1 MSRTVSDIRD
11 DLEDRVAELTKEV
24 RAMRKTATKRGYSAY
39 GDVRDG
45 ASDIFDEVW
54 AQVQHSLPMLRRHAR
69 GASKTIRDNPA
80 TTTAAAVVGVAV
92 IGLLA
97 TLLLR
102 RD

>member
-1 MSRTVSDIRD
+1 
-11 DLEDRVAELTKEV
+11 
-24 RAMRKTATKRGYSAY
+24 MRKSTTRRGYSAY

-54 AQVQHSLPMLRRHAR
+54 AQVQHSLPMLRKRAR
-69 GASKTIRDNPA
+69 GATQTIRDNPA
-80 TTTAAAVVGVAV
+80 TSTAAAVVGVAV